1 MEGIIYLVVGLV
13 AGIAIGYLLKS
24 TKGGGN
30 VTGNISGMDAENH
43 KLTINLQNIQKLFD
57 QATGELEKLK
67 SINSSLT
74 SEVGE
79 LKGRLETSREVFTQ
93 QKIKIDEHERN
104 SKSLIDELS
113 TAREQ
118 VKNLDKRLVE
128 VKADSEEF
136 KKKFTTEFEHLAN
149 RILEEKSNKFTLQNK
164 EQLGQLL
171 TPFQERIKDFEK
183 KVDEAYVKG
192 TKENS
197 ELMVQVK
204 LLAELNDQMR
214 NDAQNLTNA
223 LKGDKKQQGN
233 WGELILDKVLERSGL
248 TNGVEYQLQYSAN
261 SVDGSKI
268 QPDVVIKL
276 PENKHLIIDSKVS
289 LNAYTDFVN
298 ENDEALRAAHL
309 KMHIINIRNHIKALS
324 DKSYFSALEFNSPEF
339 VLLFVPIE
347 SSFSTIIQHDHELW
361 NFAWDRKIVLVSPAT
376 LLATLRT
383 IASVWKQE
391 KQNANFSE
399 IARQAGA
406 MYDKFVG
413 FLEDMGEIESRISQT
428 QKAYDSAI
436 NKLKDGNGNLIR
448 SADKLKELGAK
459 TEKKL
464 PSKFIDQGE

>member
-1 MEGIIYLVVGLV
+1 
-13 AGIAIGYLLKS
+13 
-24 TKGGGN
+24 
-30 VTGNISGMDAENH
+30 
-43 KLTINLQNIQKLFD
+43 
-57 QATGELEKLK
+57 
-67 SINSSLT
+67 
-74 SEVGE
+74 
-79 LKGRLETSREVFTQ
+79 
-93 QKIKIDEHERN
+93 
-104 SKSLIDELS
+104 
-113 TAREQ
+113 
-118 VKNLDKRLVE
+118 VE
-128 VKADSEEF
+128 
-136 KKKFTTEFEHLAN
+136 
-149 RILEEKSNKFTLQNK
+149 
-164 EQLGQLL
+164 
-171 TPFQERIKDFEK
+171 
-183 KVDEAYVKG
+183 EAYVKG

-197 ELMVQVK
+197 ALMEQVK
-204 LLAELNDQMR
+204 LLSDLNNQMR

-261 SVDGSKI
+261 GVDGSKI

-289 LNAYTDFVN
+289 LNAYTDWVN
-298 ENDEALRAAHL
+298 ESDENLRAVHL
-309 KMHIINIRNHIKALS
+309 KTHIANIRNHIKSLS
-324 DKSYFSALEFNSPEF
+324 DKSYFSAQEFNSPEF
-339 VLLFVPIE
+339 VLLFIPIE
-347 SSFSTIIQHDHELW
+347 SSFSTVIQNDHELW
-361 NFAWDRKIVLVSPAT
+361 NYAWDKKIVLVSPAT

-413 FLEDMGEIESRISQT
+413 FLDDMVEIESRITQT

-436 NKLKDGNGNLIR
+436 NKLRDGNGNLIR

-464 PSKFIDQGE
+464 PPKFIDQGE

>member
-24 TKGGGN
+24 TKGGGS
-30 VTGNISGMDAENH
+30 VAGNISGMDAENQ
-43 KLTINLQNIQKLFD
+43 KLTINLQNLQKLFD
-57 QATGELEKLK
+57 QASAELEKFRTAN
-67 SINSSLT
+67 SILT
-74 SEVGE
+74 GEIGEV
-79 LKGRLETSREVFTQ
+79 KGRLELSKEVFAQ

-149 RILEEKSNKFTLQNK
+149 KILEEKSNKFTIQNK

-171 TPFQERIKDFEK
+171 NPFQERIKDFEK
-183 KVDEAYVKG
+183 KVEEAYVKG

-197 ELMVQVK
+197 ALMEQVK
-204 LLAELNDQMR
+204 LLSDLNSQMR

-248 TNGVEYQLQYSAN
+248 TNGVEYQLQYSTN
-261 SVDGSKI
+261 GVDGSKI

-298 ENDEALRAAHL
+298 ENDETLRAAHL
-309 KMHIINIRNHIKALS
+309 KMHIANIRNHIKTLS
-324 DKSYFSALEFNSPEF
+324 DKSYFSAVEFNSPEF
-339 VLLFVPIE
+339 VLLFIPIE
-347 SSFSTIIQHDHELW
+347 SSFSTVIQSDPGLW
-361 NFAWDRKIVLVSPAT
+361 NDAWDRKIVIVSPAT

-413 FLEDMGEIESRISQT
+413 FLEDMAKIESNLDQT
-428 QKAYDSAI
+428 QRAYAGAV
-436 NKLKDGNGNLIR
+436 NKLKEGNGNLIR
-448 SADKLKELGAK
+448 SAEKLKELGAK